1 MRRVWVTVLVLALAA
16 CGRGAGERRAFE
28 IAESIDRVEVRGA
41 ATHVEVSA
49 GPGPVLVQETAGRRR
64 PAISHRVAGTTLVV
78 TDPGCPKPAGCEVT
92 FAIRVPP
99 ATAVAIHTDVGNVRV
114 RDLTGD
120 LTVETAVGDI
130 DATALGGKS
139 VLAHSDTGTVRL
151 RFSGVPDRVDA
162 RVSVG
167 EVDIRLPRTAK
178 YAVDCTGYAEVGV
191 DRDDLS
197 PHRITAR
204 SPLGISI
211 RPA

>member
-16 CGRGAGERRAFE
+16 CGRGAPERRAFE
-28 IAESIDRVEVRGA
+28 VAESIDRVELRGA
-41 ATHVEVSA
+41 AMHVEVSA
-49 GPGPVLVQETAGRRR
+49 GPGPVLVQETGGRKR
-64 PAISHRVAGTTLVV
+64 PATSHRVTGTTLVV

-92 FAIRVPP
+92 FTIRVPV
-99 ATAVAIHTDVGNVRV
+99 ATAVSIHTDVGNVRV

-120 LTVETAVGDI
+120 LTVESAVGDI

-139 VLAHSDTGTVRL
+139 VLAQTGTGSVHL

-167 EVDIRLPRTAK
+167 EVDIRLPRSAK
-178 YAVDCTGYAEVGV
+178 YAVDCTGYSEVSV